1 MSNEA
6 DAKGDALLWLL
17 MQIYQ
22 NEVKSNPIKGAR
34 TVPDSNLDCENT
46 CIDCNNDDTIEFTVS
61 NADESVYTTLTL
73 KHLKYLSYP
82 HILI

>member
-6 DAKGDALLWLL
+6 DTKGDALLWLL

-22 NEVKSNPIKGAR
+22 NEVKSNPIKGTY

-46 CIDCNNDDTIEFTVS
+46 CIDCTNDDTIEFTVS
-61 NADESVYTTLTL
+61 SADESVCTTLTL